1 MRTRDSQSLETVGTD
16 KLRQMAVP
24 MGRSL
29 LDRAHLVQVDLETTA
44 RQLESRLA
52 ASKATSDDTYT
63 LGL

>member
-29 LDRAHLVQVDLETTA
+29 LDWAHLVQVDLETTA

-52 ASKATSDDTYT
+52 TSKTTSDDTYT